1 MTEAASTSSSKFDTG
16 SSEVAVVFVPS
27 SAPTLKIRWK
37 GCVLKLIYVDL
48 IVFLVAYAVF
58 SLVYRYALKEEQQR
72 HFESVIL
79 YVANFQRMIPISFIL
94 GFYVQLVFNRFWE
107 QFNSVPWVFNA
118 CIAMTAAIPG
128 SGRGRC
134 IRRTCIRY
142 MNASLIIASSRLH
155 VAARKR
161 FPTTQHLVQA
171 GKLLKLCNL
180 AILCTLFFMHTG
192 THNSCSQI
200 NRTVSTI
207 WAQTS

>member
-1 MTEAASTSSSKFDTG
+1 MTVQYNQDVLTG
-16 SSEVAVVFVPS
+16 GPVVF
-27 SAPTLKIRWK
+27 LRLLLRWR

-48 IVFLVAYAVF
+48 IVFLVAYTVL
-58 SLVYRYALKEEQQR
+58 SLVYRFALNAEQQR
-72 HFESVIL
+72 AFESVIL

-118 CIAMTAAIPG
+118 CIAITATIPG
-128 SGRGRC
+128 DGRAQC

-171 GKLLKLCNL
+171 GKLLRLCN
-180 AILCTLFFMHTG
+180 
-192 THNSCSQI
+192 
-200 NRTVSTI
+200 
-207 WAQTS
+207 